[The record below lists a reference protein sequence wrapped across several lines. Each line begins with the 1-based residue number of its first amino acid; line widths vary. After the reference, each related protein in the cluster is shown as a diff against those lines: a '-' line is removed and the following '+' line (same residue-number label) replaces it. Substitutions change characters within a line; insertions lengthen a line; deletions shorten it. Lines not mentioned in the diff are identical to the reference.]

1 MLRHEEPVAIV
12 INELTGGKMKGL
24 PSVSGGSKKVWAG
37 ALATLIF
44 GLSNATYAAGG
55 TGSGTAGSGAGGEGS
70 GRTMGGAP
78 KGNEPSL
85 GSQRAEDP
93 TTRSG
98 SASKAS
104 GSAGKASGASTGEKG
119 FSNLRGDK
127 GGKGAGNTTTTEAT
141 PAKD

>member
-1 MLRHEEPVAIV
+1 
-12 INELTGGKMKGL
+12 MKGL
-24 PSVSGGSKKVWAG
+24 PNVGSANKKVWAG
-37 ALATLIF
+37 AVAALVF
-44 GLSNATYAAGG
+44 GLSSAAYAAGG
-55 TGSGTAGSGAGGEGS
+55 TSGSDKSRSGEDS

-78 KGNEPSL
+78 KGTEPSL
-85 GSQRAEDP
+85 GSQRPQDP
-93 TTRSG
+93 TTR
-98 SASKAS
+98 S

>member
-1 MLRHEEPVAIV
+1 
-12 INELTGGKMKGL
+12 MKGL
-24 PSVSGGSKKVWAG
+24 PSVSSGSKKVWSG
-37 ALATLIF
+37 ALAALIF

-55 TGSGTAGSGAGGEGS
+55 TGSDTSGSRAGGEGS

-85 GSQRAEDP
+85 GSQRPEDP
-93 TTRSG
+93 TTR
-98 SASKAS
+98 S

-127 GGKGAGNTTTTEAT
+127 GGTGGKGAGNTTTTNAV